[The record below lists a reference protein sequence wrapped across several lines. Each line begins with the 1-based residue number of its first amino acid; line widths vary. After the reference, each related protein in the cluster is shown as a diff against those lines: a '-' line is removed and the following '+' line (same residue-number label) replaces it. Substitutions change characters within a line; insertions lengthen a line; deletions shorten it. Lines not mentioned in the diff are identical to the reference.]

1 MLILG
6 IETSCDETGAAFV
19 RGGTEVLSSA
29 LVTQI
34 DLHSKYGGVVPELA
48 ARQHTESLDIVLD
61 EAIEKAG
68 IGLDSIDGIAVT
80 YGPGLPGALLVGVS
94 FAKGLAYSLSKPL
107 IPVNHVEAH
116 LESVRLQK
124 GGEVSYPALGMVV
137 SGGHTTLFHIEK
149 PGSYSLIGKTRD
161 DAAGEAFD
169 KAAKLL
175 GLGYPGGPVIDKLY
189 PAGDPKRF
197 RFAKPKF
204 SDGSADF
211 SFSGLKTAVLKIVR
225 ETPEEE
231 RDESFVKDVAA
242 SFQEA
247 VVGILVSA
255 VEDAAEKYKTGSV
268 IIAGGVAVNSL
279 LRRRALEMAGRR
291 NIKIFFPDAWLC
303 TDNAAMVAA
312 LGCRLFAEGKTAG
325 YELDAKP
332 DLKLGEPAGQTDK
345 THRHQSKV

>member
-1 MLILG
+1 MIILG

-19 RGGTEVLSSA
+19 RDGTEVLSNA

-61 EAIEKAG
+61 EAVEKAG
-68 IGLDSIDGIAVT
+68 IGLDAVDAVAVT

-107 IPVNHVEAH
+107 VPINHIQAH
-116 LESVRLQK
+116 LESVNIFHSGSIR
-124 GGEVSYPALGMVV
+124 YPAVGMAV
-137 SGGHTTLFHIEK
+137 SGGHTSLFRIER
-149 PGSYSLIGKTRD
+149 PGEYELIGKTRD

-189 PAGDPKRF
+189 PKGNPKRF
-197 RFAKPKF
+197 KFAKPRF

-211 SFSGLKTAVLKIVR
+211 SFSGLKTAILKVVR
-225 ETPEEE
+225 ENPPET
-231 RDESFVKDVAA
+231 RDENFVTDLAA

-247 VVGILVSA
+247 VVGILIDRVENAASA
-255 VEDAAEKYKTGSV
+255 VGIKSAIFT
-268 IIAGGVAVNSL
+268 GGVAVNSL
-279 LRRRALEMAGRR
+279 LRKRALDMGERAG
-291 NIKIFFPDAWLC
+291 IEIYFPDAWLC
-303 TDNAAMVAA
+303 TDNAVMVAA

-325 YELDAKP
+325 YELDAEP
-332 DLKLGEPAGQTDK
+332 DLKLGEIQRSRNPRYKD
-345 THRHQSKV
+345 